1 MTRSIYTDEMLALQD
16 WLKSQR
22 KSQNL
27 IMHNLVTRIARPH
40 SFIYKV
46 EQGERRLDVVEY
58 IWYCIALNI
67 DPRIGIEVVLDHL
80 NYPSPKQD
88 LS

>member
-27 IMHNLVTRIARPH
+27 TMYNLATRMARPH
-40 SFIYKV
+40 SFIYKI
-46 EQGERRLDVVEY
+46 EQGERRLDVIEY
-58 IWYCIALNI
+58 ILYCTAHGV
-67 DPRIGIEVVLDHL
+67 DPHMV
-80 NYPSPKQD
+80 
-88 LS
+88 

>member
-1 MTRSIYTDEMLALQD
+1 MMTRSINTNEMLALQG

-27 IMHNLVTRIARPH
+27 TMQSLATRMARPN
-40 SFIYKV
+40 SFIAKV

-58 IWYCIALNI
+58 VWYCTALGVDPYAGIA
-67 DPRIGIEVVLDHL
+67 VVLK
-80 NYPSPKQD
+80 NTPVVSSQD
-88 LS
+88 

>member
-1 MTRSIYTDEMLALQD
+1 MTRSINTDEMLALQG
-16 WLKSQR
+16 WLKNQR

-27 IMHNLVTRIARPH
+27 TMQNLADRMARPN
-40 SFIYKV
+40 SFIAKV

-67 DPRIGIEVVLDHL
+67 DPRIGIEVVLDHV
-80 NYPSPKQD
+80 NYPSQNQD

>member
-1 MTRSIYTDEMLALQD
+1 MTRSIYKDEMLALQD
-16 WLKSQR
+16 QLKSQR

-27 IMHNLVTRIARPH
+27 IMHNLVTRMARPH

-67 DPRIGIEVVLDHL
+67 DPRIGIEVVLDHV
-80 NYPSPKQD
+80 NYSSPKQD